1 MFKRALAT
9 RCIYSFR
16 QVINTINPGTFAL
29 TSSAAAAAGGGGS
42 AEAGGLGS
50 EEAIGVRCVAPDWLG
65 FGGSDKPQADQKRF
79 GYSPSD
85 YARELGN
92 LVATMGVED
101 VSVVAQGYF
110 CLPAAEFVLSNP
122 ARIRHLI
129 FINPPITDKHAKL
142 PSCLSAFSNF
152 LLGEIFAQDPL
163 RASDRVLEE
172 AGCYLIDE
180 EDAMVYRRPYL
191 ASGASGFALTS
202 ITRAFQK
209 DLKASLPLV
218 SKALAAVS
226 AQPSSSST
234 VIWGMKDRW
243 QSFDGVRETCRA
255 SGAILVTLDE
265 VSIERG
271 IGSEVSLKSCG
282 A

>member
-1 MFKRALAT
+1 M
-9 RCIYSFR
+9 
-16 QVINTINPGTFAL
+16 
-29 TSSAAAAAGGGGS
+29 
-42 AEAGGLGS
+42 GL
-50 EEAIGVRCVAPDWLG
+50 
-65 FGGSDKPQADQKRF
+65 
-79 GYSPSD
+79 
-85 YARELGN
+85 
-92 LVATMGVED
+92 ED
-101 VSVVAQGYF
+101 VSIVAQGYF

-129 FINPPITDKHAKL
+129 FINPPITEKHAKL

-172 AGCYLIDE
+172 AGCYLVDE

-191 ASGASGFALTS
+191 ASGASGFALTA

-218 SKALAAVS
+218 AKALSAVS
-226 AQPSSSST
+226 AQPSSSAT

-243 QSFDGVRETCRA
+243 QSFNGVREACRA
-255 SGAILVTLDE
+255 AGAVLVTLDE
-265 VSIERG
+265 VGHHAQEDYG
-271 IGSEVSLKSCG
+271 EEVGRVIRNILRRTT
-282 A
+282 